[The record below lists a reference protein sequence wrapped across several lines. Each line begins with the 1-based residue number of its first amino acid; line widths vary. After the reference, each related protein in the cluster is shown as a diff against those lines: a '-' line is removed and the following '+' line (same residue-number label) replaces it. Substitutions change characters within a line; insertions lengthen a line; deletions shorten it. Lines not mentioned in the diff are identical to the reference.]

1 MTNRSPTGILPGLSY
16 DGIDGKE
23 NKVKA
28 SVHTLDLVTG
38 KLAAL
43 SLSAGTVPGST
54 IKQQPKPHSVSDL
67 QDARKTG
74 FTSEDRSLFINLK

>member
-1 MTNRSPTGILPGLSY
+1 MEKQTQWQNL
-16 DGIDGKE
+16 
-23 NKVKA
+23 N
-28 SVHTLDLVTG
+28 TLDLVTG

-54 IKQQPKPHSVSDL
+54 IKQQPLPQSVSYL

-74 FTSEDRSLFINLK
+74 FTSADRSLFINLK

>member
-1 MTNRSPTGILPGLSY
+1 MA
-16 DGIDGKE
+16 K
-23 NKVKA
+23 

-54 IKQQPKPHSVSDL
+54 IKQQPKPHSASDL

-74 FTSEDRSLFINLK
+74 YARGDSVLFINLK

>member
-1 MTNRSPTGILPGLSY
+1 MMVYMEKQTQWQNLNTRLIYS
-16 DGIDGKE
+16 
-23 NKVKA
+23 
-28 SVHTLDLVTG
+28 VTG

-67 QDARKTG
+67 QDAKKTG
-74 FTSEDRSLFINLK
+74 FTSADRSLFINLK

>member
-23 NKVKA
+23 KKVPK

-54 IKQQPKPHSVSDL
+54 IKQQPKPHSASDL

-74 FTSEDRSLFINLK
+74 YARGDSVLFINLK